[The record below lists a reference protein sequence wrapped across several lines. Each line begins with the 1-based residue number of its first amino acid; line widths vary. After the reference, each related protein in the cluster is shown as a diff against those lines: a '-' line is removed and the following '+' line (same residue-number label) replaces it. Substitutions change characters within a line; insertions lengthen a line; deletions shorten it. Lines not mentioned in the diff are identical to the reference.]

1 MQPLMQYIEEL
12 GNGGR
17 PLAGARRGDGNPA
30 DARMIPPR
38 GPPSYVRIVA
48 SHATRAHGAD
58 AAVGAQPQATDL
70 KKFKFASP
78 ALPLENCDASVRELK
93 KNAAVICKKHRR
105 WGRQGEV

>member
-30 DARMIPPR
+30 DE

-48 SHATRAHGAD
+48 SRATRAPGAD
-58 AAVGAQPQATDL
+58 AAVGAQPQAADL
-70 KKFKFASP
+70 KNLKFTSP
-78 ALPLENCDASVRELK
+78 TLPLENCDASVRELK